1 MAEKGN
7 LQIFSRD
14 ENLSFEFKSTD
25 MKYKLNG
32 NVKIDM
38 GANVITSFVADAY
51 VANDDAHAEYVGCG
65 SVTTQYNPSLGDDA
79 LQFNFYRMSRK
90 TMRDMGDVIDDCLDQ
105 LNELIN
111 K

>member
-1 MAEKGN
+1 
-7 LQIFSRD
+7 
-14 ENLSFEFKSTD
+14 